1 MENKGI
7 KIDLGRSHYY
17 SRIIKKDGEYRVTF
31 LKNDGSVRKMHAS
44 RSSNHPTKGGVS
56 TLDPVKY
63 TTVWDVE
70 NGGYRAINNDTI
82 IELEVLA

>member
-7 KIDLGRSHYY
+7 KIDRGRSHYY
-17 SRIIKKDGEYRVTF
+17 SRMIKKDGEYRVTF

-44 RSSNHPTKGGVS
+44 RSSKHPTKGGVS
-56 TLDPVKY
+56 TLDPEKY

-82 IELEVLA
+82 IEVEVLA

>member
-1 MENKGI
+1 MENQGI
-7 KIDLGRSHYY
+7 KIDVVESRSKAR
-17 SRIIKKDGEYRVTF
+17 RIKLYKECRVTF

-56 TLDPVKY
+56 TLDPTKY

-70 NGGYRAINNDTI
+70 NGGYRAINNDNI
-82 IELEVLA
+82 IELEVL

>member
-7 KIDLGRSHYY
+7 KINRGRSHFNA
-17 SRIIKKDGEYRVTF
+17 RLIKPEGEYLVTF
-31 LKNDGSVRKMHAS
+31 LKKDGSVRKMHAS
-44 RSSNHPTKGGVS
+44 RSSKHPTKGGVS
-56 TLDPVKY
+56 TLDPEKY

>member
-7 KIDLGRSHYY
+7 KIDRNRSHYY
-17 SRIIKKDGEYRVTF
+17 SRMIKKDGEYLVTF

-56 TLDPVKY
+56 TLDPTKY

-70 NGGYRAINNDTI
+70 NGGYRAINNDTS